1 MKQKVKTSTCIE
13 DSTNWDQYC
22 LEKSIAAQLCCKV
35 PEVPHWKTGTYDV
48 IRICIKILHTT
59 EIFGTSDLLI

>member
-1 MKQKVKTSTCIE
+1 MTNYLFSNISSRTIVKQKVKTSTCIE

-35 PEVPHWKTGTYDV
+35 PEVPHWKTGMM
-48 IRICIKILHTT
+48 
-59 EIFGTSDLLI
+59 

>member
-35 PEVPHWKTGTYDV
+35 PEVPHWKTGMM
-48 IRICIKILHTT
+48 
-59 EIFGTSDLLI
+59 LLESV